1 MPNTPFHIIEYLRLH
16 YRQPRTRFDVTGR
29 FPNQA
34 AVLVPVTDSR
44 TQPEVVLT
52 KRADHLAYHSG
63 EVSFPGG
70 KWEDTDPSLTVT
82 ALRESEEEIGLPPAV
97 VDVINVQRP
106 QFSRSGMRVTPYVG
120 IIPHEVSLRPNLGEL
135 DAIFRVPVEFFLE
148 DRRAQ
153 TDIYVRDGQE
163 WWSPV
168 YYYEGYKIWGLTA
181 RVLVDFMN
189 RAFDAKIERE
199 SDAPE
204 LPWVPPSR
212 ASGKA

>member
-1 MPNTPFHIIEYLRLH
+1 RLY
-16 YRQPRTRFDVTGR
+16 YRQPRTRLDVAGR

-34 AVLVPVTDSR
+34 AVLVPVTDHKK
-44 TQPEVVLT
+44 QPEVVLT

-70 KWEDTDPSLTVT
+70 KWETTDPSLTVT
-82 ALRESEEEIGLPPAV
+82 ALRESEEEIGLPPTV
-97 VDVINVQRP
+97 VDVINVQRE

-120 IIPHEVSLRPNLGEL
+120 IIPHEVPLQPNLGEL
-135 DAIFRVPVEFFLE
+135 DAIFSVPVEFFLE
-148 DRRAQ
+148 DRRTQ
-153 TDIYVRDGQE
+153 TDIYVRNGEE

-168 YYYEGYKIWGLTA
+168 YHFEGYKIWGLTA
-181 RVLVDFMN
+181 RILVDFMN

-204 LPWVPPSR
+204 SVWEPSR
-212 ASGKA
+212 VSSK